1 MNICSTYRGLFKTS
15 ERKRKSR
22 VPKHQTD
29 CSFKSS
35 IVFIVI
41 HSNTVS
47 AMGYCDLEGSIE
59 WINTHRFTRVA
70 CILHT
75 VTFLHCAFSKQ
86 TICNNQKQSSVS
98 VTGGIFSKKD
108 SSLRTEILTSLWFM
122 SNQSGLSFKWTHC
135 SLEDHLTLTFSKL
148 LLKHKINRK
157 ASTKNK
163 RQHLSCGLSFDSLND
178 YTKIP
183 FFIYLFGLEMTTI
196 TVQVLSL
203 LTSFGFTQL
212 VLRSGFGISEPSE
225 IVLPAWH
232 LYPNLILQQ

>member
-1 MNICSTYRGLFKTS
+1 MLHASCIQWPSYIVLSLSRRSVTIKNNHLF
-15 ERKRKSR
+15 
-22 VPKHQTD
+22 
-29 CSFKSS
+29 
-35 IVFIVI
+35 
-41 HSNTVS
+41 
-47 AMGYCDLEGSIE
+47 
-59 WINTHRFTRVA
+59 
-70 CILHT
+70 
-75 VTFLHCAFSKQ
+75 
-86 TICNNQKQSSVS
+86 S

-148 LLKHKINRK
+148 LLKHKINKK

-178 YTKIP
+178 YTKRP
-183 FFIYLFGLEMTTI
+183 FFLNLFGLEMTTI

>member
-108 SSLRTEILTSLWFM
+108 SSLRTEILTSL
-122 SNQSGLSFKWTHC
+122 
-135 SLEDHLTLTFSKL
+135 
-148 LLKHKINRK
+148 
-157 ASTKNK
+157 
-163 RQHLSCGLSFDSLND
+163 
-178 YTKIP
+178 
-183 FFIYLFGLEMTTI
+183 
-196 TVQVLSL
+196 
-203 LTSFGFTQL
+203 
-212 VLRSGFGISEPSE
+212 
-225 IVLPAWH
+225 
-232 LYPNLILQQ
+232 